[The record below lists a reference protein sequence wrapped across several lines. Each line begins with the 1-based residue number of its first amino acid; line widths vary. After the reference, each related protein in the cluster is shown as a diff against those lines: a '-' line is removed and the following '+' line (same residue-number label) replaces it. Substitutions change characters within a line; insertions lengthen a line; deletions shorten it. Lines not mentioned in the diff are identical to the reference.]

1 MGNAYVLWVYEDA
14 VRHAPPDQSKDLKRK
29 QAIGEAV
36 VELCQ
41 PRMSRS
47 DPELRSVAVNG
58 QTVTPMP
65 SISRARARST
75 VVGNRSISGLGTVCG
90 RSTN

>member
-1 MGNAYVLWVYEDA
+1 MGNAYVLRVYEDA

-47 DPELRSVAVNG
+47 DPELR
-58 QTVTPMP
+58 
-65 SISRARARST
+65 
-75 VVGNRSISGLGTVCG
+75 
-90 RSTN
+90 